1 MILGIK
7 FKLND
12 SLYARDPQDTELGKR
27 IIRESILLIDEIGIE
42 AFTFKKLAKRIQ
54 STEASIYRYFVNKH
68 MLLLF
73 LTSWYWEW
81 VSYLIQIDTK
91 NVIDP
96 ARKLK
101 IVLKNI
107 VFATE
112 ENNMTEYVNESVLHK
127 IIVKE
132 GAKAYHTAHV
142 DAENKVGMFMSYK
155 MLVQR
160 IVDTIS
166 EVNPKFPYK
175 YSLASNIFE
184 MSNSQIYFAD
194 HLPSLTNINC
204 EATTRQDEMLTM
216 LEYFVFKLLEIDN
229 NALSK

>member
-7 FKLND
+7 FKLNA
-12 SLYARDPQDTELGKR
+12 SLYARDPQDTELGQR

-42 AFTFKKLAKRIQ
+42 AFTFKKLAKRIK

-68 MLLLF
+68 LLLLF

-81 VSYLIQIDTK
+81 VNYLIQVDTR

-96 ARKLK
+96 VRKLK
-101 IVLKNI
+101 IALKNI

-112 ENNMTEYVNESVLHK
+112 ENSLTEYVNENVLHK

-132 GAKAYHTAHV
+132 GSKAYHTTHV
-142 DAENKVGMFMSYK
+142 DAENKIGMFLSYK
-155 MLVQR
+155 ELVQS
-160 IVDTIS
+160 IVDAITDVCPS
-166 EVNPKFPYK
+166 FPYK

-184 MSNSQIYFAD
+184 MSNSQIFFAD
-194 HLPSLTNINC
+194 HLPRLTDIHC
-204 EATTRQDEMLTM
+204 EEASRQDEMLKM
-216 LEYFVFKLLEIDN
+216 LEYFVFKLLDV
-229 NALSK
+229 K